1 MEIRL
6 AENIRAFR
14 KARGLTQEQLAEV
27 MGVTV
32 GAVYKWEAKLSQP
45 ELQMIVELADF
56 FDTSVDVLLGYA
68 MRDNRLQATVAR
80 LKQYRSEKN
89 REGLAEA
96 EKALKKYPY
105 AFDVVYGAARMYLAF
120 GMETRDEPLLRRALE
135 LFESARLLLPQN
147 TEPKISESTLYGDM
161 AKVRLS
167 LGETEQAIELLKR
180 NNAGGMYDDII
191 GLTLAS
197 ECEKPE
203 EALPFLS
210 DALMDHVA
218 GLIQIVMGYA
228 NVYLIPGEYAQ
239 AQALLEWGVRVFEG
253 LKDGEKPC
261 FLDKI
266 NGVLL
271 VCLAYAQMGLNEEGA
286 ARQTLRRAR
295 ALAEAFDAQ
304 PDYRA
309 GKIRFVMDEQASVYD
324 DIGTTAMDGVRKTVK
339 DAENERL
346 TALWK
351 EAEKNEA

>member
-14 KARGLTQEQLAEV
+14 KARGLTQEQLSEV

-56 FDTSVDVLLGYA
+56 FDTSVDVLLGYE
-68 MRDNRLQATVAR
+68 MKDNRLQATVER
-80 LKQYRSEKN
+80 LKRYRKGKN

-96 EKALKKYPY
+96 EKALKKYPH
-105 AFDVVYGAARMYLAF
+105 AFDVVYGAAGMYLAF
-120 GMETRDEPLLRRALE
+120 GMETRDEPLLRRALG

-147 TEPKISESTLYGDM
+147 TEPKINESTLYGDM

-167 LGETEQAIELLKR
+167 LGETEQAVELLKR
-180 NNAGGMYDDII
+180 NNAGGMYDDLI

-197 ECEKPE
+197 ECEKLE

-210 DALMDHVA
+210 EALMEHVA

-228 NVYLIPGEYAQ
+228 NVYLVPGEYAQ

-253 LKDGEKPC
+253 LKDGERPC

-266 NGVLL
+266 NGALL
-271 VCLAYAQMGLNEEGA
+271 VCLAYAQLGLNEEGA
-286 ARQTLRRAR
+286 ARQSLRRAR
-295 ALAEAFDAQ
+295 ALAAAFDAR

-309 GKIRFVMDEQASVYD
+309 GALRFVLDESAGVYD
-324 DIGTTAMDGVRKTVK
+324 DLGATAMEGVQKMVR
-339 DAENERL
+339 DMENERL

-351 EAEKNEA
+351 EVDENEA

>member
-14 KARGLTQEQLAEV
+14 KARGLTQEQLSEV

-56 FDTSVDVLLGYA
+56 FDTSVDVLLGYE
-68 MRDNRLQATVAR
+68 MKDNRLQATVER
-80 LKQYRSEKN
+80 LKRYRKGKN

-96 EKALKKYPY
+96 EKALKKYPH
-105 AFDVVYGAARMYLAF
+105 AFDVVYGAAGMYLAF
-120 GMETRDEPLLRRALE
+120 GMETRDEPLLRRALG

-147 TEPKISESTLYGDM
+147 TEPKINESTLYGDM

-180 NNAGGMYDDII
+180 NNAGGMYDDLI

-197 ECEKPE
+197 ECEKLE

-210 DALMDHVA
+210 DALMEHVA

-228 NVYLIPGEYAQ
+228 NVYLVPGEYAQ

-253 LKDGEKPC
+253 LKDGERPC

-266 NGVLL
+266 NGALL
-271 VCLAYAQMGLNEEGA
+271 VCLAYAQLGLNEEGA
-286 ARQTLRRAR
+286 ARQSLRRAR
-295 ALAEAFDAQ
+295 ALAAAFDAR

-309 GKIRFVMDEQASVYD
+309 GALRFVLDEPAGVYD
-324 DIGTTAMDGVRKTVK
+324 DLGATAMEGVQKMVR
-339 DAENERL
+339 DMENERL

-351 EAEKNEA
+351 EVDENEA

>member
-14 KARGLTQEQLAEV
+14 KARGLTQEQLSEV

-56 FDTSVDVLLGYA
+56 FDTSVDVLLGYE
-68 MRDNRLQATVAR
+68 MKDNRLQATVER
-80 LKQYRSEKN
+80 LKRYRKEKN

-96 EKALKKYPY
+96 EKALKKYPH
-105 AFDVVYGAARMYLAF
+105 AFDVVYGAAGMYLAF
-120 GMETRDEPLLRRALE
+120 GMETRDEPLLRRALG

-147 TEPKISESTLYGDM
+147 TEPKINESTLYGDM

-167 LGETEQAIELLKR
+167 LGETEQAVELLKR
-180 NNAGGMYDDII
+180 NNAGGMYDDLI

-197 ECEKPE
+197 ECEKLE

-210 DALMDHVA
+210 DALMEHVA

-228 NVYLIPGEYAQ
+228 NVYLVPGEYAQ

-253 LKDGEKPC
+253 LKDGERPC

-266 NGVLL
+266 NGALL
-271 VCLAYAQMGLNEEGA
+271 VCLAYAQLGLNEEGA
-286 ARQTLRRAR
+286 ARQSLRRAR
-295 ALAEAFDAQ
+295 ALAAAFDAR

-309 GKIRFVMDEQASVYD
+309 GALRFVLDEPAGVYD
-324 DIGTTAMDGVRKTVK
+324 DLGATAMEGVQKMVR
-339 DAENERL
+339 DMENERL

-351 EAEKNEA
+351 EVDENEA

>member
-56 FDTSVDVLLGYA
+56 FDTSVDVLLGYE
-68 MRDNRLQATVAR
+68 MKDNRLQATVER
-80 LKQYRSEKN
+80 LKRYRKEKN

-96 EKALKKYPY
+96 EKALKKYPH
-105 AFDVVYGAARMYLAF
+105 AFDVVYGAAGMYLAF
-120 GMETRDEPLLRRALE
+120 GMETRDEPLLRRALG

-147 TEPKISESTLYGDM
+147 TEPKINESTLYGDM

-180 NNAGGMYDDII
+180 NNAGGMYDDLI

-197 ECEKPE
+197 ECEKLE

-210 DALMDHVA
+210 DALMEHVA

-228 NVYLIPGEYAQ
+228 NVYLVPGEYAQ

-253 LKDGEKPC
+253 LKDGETPC

-266 NGVLL
+266 NGALL
-271 VCLAYAQMGLNEEGA
+271 VCLAYAQLGLNEEGA
-286 ARQTLRRAR
+286 ARQSLRHAR
-295 ALAEAFDAQ
+295 ALAAAFDAR

-309 GKIRFVMDEQASVYD
+309 GALRFVQDKLAGVYD
-324 DIGTTAMDGVRKTVK
+324 DLGATAMEGVQKMVR
-339 DAENERL
+339 DMENERL

-351 EAEKNEA
+351 EVDENEA

>member
-14 KARGLTQEQLAEV
+14 KARGLTQEQLSEV

-56 FDTSVDVLLGYA
+56 FDTSVDVLLGYE
-68 MRDNRLQATVAR
+68 MKDNRLQATVER
-80 LKQYRSEKN
+80 LKRYRKGKN

-96 EKALKKYPY
+96 EKALKKYPH
-105 AFDVVYGAARMYLAF
+105 AFDVVYGAAGMYLAF
-120 GMETRDEPLLRRALE
+120 GMETRDEPLLRRALG

-147 TEPKISESTLYGDM
+147 TEPKINESTLYGDM

-167 LGETEQAIELLKR
+167 LGETEQAVELLKR
-180 NNAGGMYDDII
+180 NNAGGMYDDLI

-197 ECEKPE
+197 ECEKLE

-210 DALMDHVA
+210 DALMEHVA

-228 NVYLIPGEYAQ
+228 NVYLVPGEYAQ

-253 LKDGEKPC
+253 LKDGETPC

-266 NGVLL
+266 NGALL
-271 VCLAYAQMGLNEEGA
+271 VCLAYAQLGLNEEGA
-286 ARQTLRRAR
+286 ARQSLRRAR
-295 ALAEAFDAQ
+295 ALAEAFDAR

-309 GKIRFVMDEQASVYD
+309 GALRFVLDEPAGVYD
-324 DIGTTAMDGVRKTVK
+324 DLGATAMEGVQKMVR
-339 DAENERL
+339 DMENERL

-351 EAEKNEA
+351 EVDENEA